1 MSAVEIPTR
10 TGGRAGRARA
20 LHVVRG
26 EEVSAHYRRLRYG
39 KRIARARM
47 AATMLSYVGRGS
59 MAAMFGAAV
68 ITIVMAFL
76 AVPNIPLP

>member
-1 MSAVEIPTR
+1 
-10 TGGRAGRARA
+10 
-20 LHVVRG
+20 
-26 EEVSAHYRRLRYG
+26 
-39 KRIARARM
+39 M